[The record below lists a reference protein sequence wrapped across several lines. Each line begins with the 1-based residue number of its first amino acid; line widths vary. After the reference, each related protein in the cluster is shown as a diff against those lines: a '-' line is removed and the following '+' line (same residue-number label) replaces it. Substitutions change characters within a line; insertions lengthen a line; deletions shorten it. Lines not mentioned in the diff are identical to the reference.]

1 MSTVL
6 SFTGKYLPQN
16 ENIYNCF
23 SLERKVTLSLTVL
36 ERPWANGLNRL
47 IAERRGLKKGQLAK
61 IGEFRPALISAVLSP
76 AAKYPDIES
85 LIKIAKGLTAFDRKH
100 NPHAPAV
107 ELWEFFVTDEQA
119 AALRDRAIKTR
130 TQNDDEA
137 LLARAAQILA
147 DSLAKAREERDRP
160 VSPPTIVKAPAKS
173 SSKR

>member
-6 SFTGKYLPQN
+6 SFMGKYLPQN

-36 ERPWANGLNRL
+36 DRPWANGLNRL
-47 IAERRGLKKGQLAK
+47 LAERRGLKKGQLAE
-61 IGEFRPALISAVLSP
+61 IGDFRPALISAVLSP
-76 AAKYPDIES
+76 ATKYPDIES

-119 AALRDRAIKTR
+119 AALRDRAVKTR
-130 TQNDDEA
+130 TQNEHET
-137 LLARAAQILA
+137 LLARAMQIA
-147 DSLAKAREERDRP
+147 TESLTKAMEERDRP
-160 VSPPTIVKAPAKS
+160 VSPPVIVKGKQKKHA
-173 SSKR
+173 

>member
-1 MSTVL
+1 MSTLL

-16 ENIYNCF
+16 ANIHNCF
-23 SLERKVTLSLTVL
+23 SLERKVTLSGTVH

-119 AALRDRAIKTR
+119 AALRDRAVKTR
-130 TQNDDEA
+130 TQNEDEA
-137 LLARAAQILA
+137 LFERAAQLLA
-147 DSLAKAREERDRP
+147 ESLAKAREERERK
-160 VSPPTIVKAPAKS
+160 VSPPVIVKGKQKKHA
-173 SSKR
+173 